1 MLTGIKSGVNSAYA
15 AIAKWLMDSKKT
27 YGRPIIDPRA
37 AQFKMKFYSD
47 SDIKKYGLNKQ
58 IPTASNLKR

>member
-1 MLTGIKSGVNSAYA
+1 
-15 AIAKWLMDSKKT
+15 MDAKKT

-37 AQFKMKFYSD
+37 ASFKMKYYSD

-58 IPTASNLKR
+58 IPTSSVIKRASLPYNQTTRSDSLPPN